1 MLQLSNES
9 VKKVEIQ
16 HSQKQLKVFEILQKH
31 EHFIHKVVML
41 FACS

>member
-1 MLQLSNES
+1 MLQLSSES

-16 HSQKQLKVFEILQKH
+16 QKQLKVFEILQKH